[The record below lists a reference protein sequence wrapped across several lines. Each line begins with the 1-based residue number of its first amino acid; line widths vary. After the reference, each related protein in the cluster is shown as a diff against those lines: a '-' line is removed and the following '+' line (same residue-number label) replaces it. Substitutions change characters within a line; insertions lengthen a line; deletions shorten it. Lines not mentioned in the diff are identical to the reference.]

1 MPHSTDGSTVV
12 RLARKQIARPKEAFD
27 ALLGSRNLNFLMGS
41 DGRIGIDRRVT
52 DLVGSEALAQL
63 LFAHIHAIN
72 RYGAAVSQTT
82 TPVSDRE
89 VVEAA
94 LWALTAVLEEAA
106 RQVTDDPKGETVG

>member
-1 MPHSTDGSTVV
+1 MPHRTDGSTVV
-12 RLARKQIARPKEAFD
+12 RLTRKQIARPKEAFD
-27 ALLGSRNLNFLMGS
+27 ALLGSRNLNFLMGP

-52 DLVGSEALAQL
+52 DLVGSDALAQL

-72 RYGAAVSQTT
+72 RYGPPVPHAT
-82 TPVSDRE
+82 TPVNDRE

-106 RQVTDDPKGETVG
+106 RRVADDPKG

>member
-1 MPHSTDGSTVV
+1 MPHRTDGSTVV
-12 RLARKQIARPKEAFD
+12 RLTRKQIARPKEAFD
-27 ALLGSRNLNFLMGS
+27 ALLGSRNLNFLMGP

-52 DLVGSEALAQL
+52 DLVGSDALAQL

-72 RYGAAVSQTT
+72 RSGPRVPPHAT
-82 TPVSDRE
+82 TPVNDRE

-106 RQVTDDPKGETVG
+106 RRVADDPKR